1 MIFLDS
7 SVAPHSQVWFC
18 FMLVR
23 LKECSWLVQI
33 QASLSSTTFFFR
45 DVSISMSTSSYLPF
59 EGLFRHSR
67 DHGLKV
73 SWFLWTI
80 IFITAEESGNFFGRP
95 FFIIAE
101 EWGDFLRQPF
111 FITAEERGDFFFF
124 FFLGRPFLIT
134 SMLLL
139 SFIFWLSHL
148 IFLICVWLALVW
160 ESLSAYTCLRIFSHL
175 ATFRWLTSSYGASS
189 FRLR

>member
-1 MIFLDS
+1 MDNLMIFLDS

-95 FFIIAE
+95 FFITAKE
-101 EWGDFLRQPF
+101 SEVTSLEDHFLSLRC
-111 FITAEERGDFFFF
+111 FFFH
-124 FFLGRPFLIT
+124 
-134 SMLLL
+134 
-139 SFIFWLSHL
+139 SFSSCHIWYSWFVCDL
-148 IFLICVWLALVW
+148 W
-160 ESLSAYTCLRIFSHL
+160 ESLSAYTRLRVFSHL
-175 ATFRWLTSSYGASS
+175 ATFGWLTSSYGASS
-189 FRLR
+189 FKLRQRFTSV